1 MADEKNTQFN
11 YLLNAFER
19 ASQADRPVDHGYRQ
33 KREAL
38 IAHVREL
45 ERKATAYDAAEPHPT
60 EFTRRVGELLAKV
73 PQPPDSITYES
84 GWKLLN
90 ELQDIAVDMQQAAAH
105 GVDLPD
111 GAQR

>member
-1 MADEKNTQFN
+1 MAEEKNTQFN

-45 ERKATAYDAAEPHPT
+45 ERKAALYDA
-60 EFTRRVGELLAKV
+60 
-73 PQPPDSITYES
+73 S
-84 GWKLLN
+84 GVMEGDK
-90 ELQDIAVDMQQAAAH
+90 
-105 GVDLPD
+105 
-111 GAQR
+111 